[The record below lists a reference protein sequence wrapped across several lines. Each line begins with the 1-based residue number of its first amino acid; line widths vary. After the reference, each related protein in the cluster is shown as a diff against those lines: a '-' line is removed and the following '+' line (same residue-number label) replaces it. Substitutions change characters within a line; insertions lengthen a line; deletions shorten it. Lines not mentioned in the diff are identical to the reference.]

1 MGNKIMTVD
10 CNFRCADSRLDVVNE
25 DSRVPNKTATEDA
38 AVVWADSH
46 ASNAT
51 VTVLPLHLHWA

>member
-25 DSRVPNKTATEDA
+25 DGRVFGTATEDA

-46 ASNAT
+46 AIDAT